1 MIVKLN
7 PFISGLVVLAL
18 TFPVTGAIK
27 KKEDDSAQS
36 GPAIFWRDPGDIAS
50 RDLYFGP
57 GGRQHEPHGPYTF
70 VKEDMAGSNP
80 KFVVKDRDGVKWKV
94 KLGVEARP
102 ETVATRLVWAVG
114 YAANEDYFLP
124 DLHVKNMPPRLH
136 RGQKLIAPDGSMH
149 NVRLKREDEK
159 KIGEWKWRR
168 DPFTGTREWNGL
180 RVMMAVLNNWDLKD
194 ENNSI
199 YRDADAERV
208 YMVSDLGASFG
219 TPAASWP
226 LSKAKGNLDS
236 YRRSPF
242 IRRETSTTVDFS
254 VAGRPKYVYLVHPRN
269 YVTRARIEWIGK
281 NIPRRDARWIGDML
295 ARLSPA
301 QIRDAFRAAGY
312 SQPEIDGFASV
323 VERRISALTEL

>member
-1 MIVKLN
+1 MSVRTN
-7 PFISGLVVLAL
+7 PLLYALLVMSL
-18 TFPVTGAIK
+18 TFSVAGSVKKSAEPVANN
-27 KKEDDSAQS
+27 
-36 GPAIFWRDPGDIAS
+36 GPAVLWRDPGDIAS
-50 RDLYFGP
+50 RDLFYGP
-57 GGRQHEPHGPYTF
+57 GGAERQPHGPFTF
-70 VKEDMAGSNP
+70 EKEDLDGTNP
-80 KFVVKDRDGVKWKV
+80 KFVVRDADGMKWKV

-124 DLHVKNMPPRLH
+124 DLRVKNMPPRLH
-136 RGQKLIAPDGSMH
+136 RGQKLISPDGSMH

-199 YRDADAERV
+199 YRDAEAERV

-269 YVTRARIEWIGK
+269 YVTRVRIEWIGK
-281 NIPRRDARWIGDML
+281 N
-295 ARLSPA
+295 
-301 QIRDAFRAAGY
+301 
-312 SQPEIDGFASV
+312 
-323 VERRISALTEL
+323 